1 MKLPITLAFALLLL
15 AATTLA
21 HEEDTNAQQQE
32 PTTTPITTDE
42 QTAPTEA
49 DLKGIR
55 CPYAAS
61 EHFDPIRRTLRSH
74 VDNMGRLMNHWRDVF
89 DLRSRPSFFHQP
101 LSVWTADAHPLSAPR
116 TFWNNLAPAFDLERD
131 SLWPAARY
139 PPPPLNS
146 RLLTLFSLVDKKKAC
161 GTLLLM

>member
-21 HEEDTNAQQQE
+21 HEEDTNAQQE
-32 PTTTPITTDE
+32 PPTTTPITTDE
-42 QTAPTEA
+42 QTAPAET
-49 DLKGIR
+49 DIKGIR
-55 CPYAAS
+55 CPYTS